1 MVAAP
6 DRGYRRRRPP
16 GTPAAGAGTTGTTD
30 REPWSGR
37 PSPSAV
43 REIAIVGSGP
53 MSRMNDFNTQI
64 IEEFR
69 ANEGKVGRQFEGATV
84 LLLTTKS
91 GLTRV
96 NPMMYLAEGE
106 RLFVFAS
113 KAGAPTNP
121 DRFHNI
127 VADPAV
133 TV

>member
-69 ANEGKVGRQFEGATV
+69 ANEGKVGRQFVYAEQAIRYPGFAEYQAAT
-84 LLLTTKS
+84 
-91 GLTRV
+91 
-96 NPMMYLAEGE
+96 
-106 RLFVFAS
+106 
-113 KAGAPTNP
+113 
-121 DRFHNI
+121 DRI
-127 VADPAV
+127 IPVVALDRR
-133 TV
+133 

>member
-1 MVAAP
+1 
-6 DRGYRRRRPP
+6 
-16 GTPAAGAGTTGTTD
+16 
-30 REPWSGR
+30 
-37 PSPSAV
+37 
-43 REIAIVGSGP
+43 
-53 MSRMNDFNTQI
+53 MSEMNDFNTQI

-133 TV
+133 TVEVGSVRFAAVATVLEGDERYRVYAEQAIRYPGFAEYQAATDRIIPVVALDRR